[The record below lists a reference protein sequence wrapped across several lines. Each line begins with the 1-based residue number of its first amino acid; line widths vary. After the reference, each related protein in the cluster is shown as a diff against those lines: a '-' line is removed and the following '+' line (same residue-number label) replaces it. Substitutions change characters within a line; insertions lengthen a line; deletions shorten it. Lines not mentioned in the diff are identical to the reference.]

1 MKKKTDDEQKII
13 EQLVDKVTELSA
25 NMERMRLAEYVEM
38 FEKPTRLL
46 YVNFLIGL
54 ARGFGTAIGF
64 TILAALVIY
73 FLQKI
78 ILLNIPVIGE
88 FIAEIVNIVKTQLS
102 VGGY

>member
-1 MKKKTDDEQKII
+1 MKIEKKTDDEQKAI
-13 EQLVDKVTELSA
+13 EQLLDKVTELSA

-38 FEKPTRLL
+38 FEKPLTLL

-73 FLQKI
+73 FCKRL
-78 ILLNIPVIGE
+78 
-88 FIAEIVNIVKTQLS
+88 F
-102 VGGY
+102 Y

>member
-1 MKKKTDDEQKII
+1 
-13 EQLVDKVTELSA
+13 
-25 NMERMRLAEYVEM
+25 MRLAEYIEM
-38 FEKPTRLL
+38 LENPTRLL
-46 YVNFLIGL
+46 YINFLIGL

-64 TILAALVIY
+64 TVLAALVIY

-88 FIAEIVNIVKTQLS
+88 FIAEIVNIVQTQLS

>member
-1 MKKKTDDEQKII
+1 
-13 EQLVDKVTELSA
+13 
-25 NMERMRLAEYVEM
+25 MERMRLAEYIEM
-38 FEKPTRLL
+38 LENPTRLL
-46 YVNFLIGL
+46 YINFLIGL

-64 TILAALVIY
+64 TVLAALVIY

-88 FIAEIVNIVKTQLS
+88 FIAEIVNIVQTQLS